1 MIQRGVRA
9 AFAAL
14 TLVLGCRELPAKERS
29 GLGSRPSAGE
39 PTAVGG
45 SHVPL
50 DSALTLFRHGLSPV
64 SQLQDGEPSMPQ
76 LVEEFARAVAGSDT
90 ARLRT
95 LVMTRQEFAW
105 LYYPTSRYTRAPTL
119 QEPALAWFLH
129 LQQSQKGATRLLNRF
144 GGRPM
149 RVLSNTCDAPV
160 MEGLNRVWHDCMQRV
175 LVGGHTVQMRLI
187 GGIYERDGV
196 FKLLTYA
203 NDL

>member
-1 MIQRGVRA
+1 MIRRGVGA

-29 GLGSRPSAGE
+29 ALGAQPSAGE
-39 PTAVGG
+39 SAALGG
-45 SHVPL
+45 TLVTL
-50 DSALTLFRHGLSPV
+50 DSALTLFRQGLSPV
-64 SQLQDGEPSMPQ
+64 SQLGHGEPSMPQ
-76 LVEEFARAVAGSDT
+76 LVEEFARAVTQADT
-90 ARLRT
+90 SRLRT

-144 GGRPM
+144 GGQPM
-149 RVLSNTCDAPV
+149 RVLSSTCAEPV
-160 MEGLNRVWHDCMQRV
+160 TEGRNRVWHDCMQRV
-175 LVGGHTVQMRLI
+175 LVGGDTVQMRLI
-187 GGIYERDGV
+187 GGIYEREGV